1 MLPELP
7 AVAGAGQDVTPY
19 RLAFALAGLILLAAS
34 CDGRG
39 SGAGIEDDASLFEGD
54 QAPAFSLPS
63 VSGENVA
70 LSDFAG
76 RKPVLLYFSMGP
88 G

>member
-1 MLPELP
+1 M
-7 AVAGAGQDVTPY
+7 TRF
-19 RLAFALAGLILLAAS
+19 RLAFALAGMILLAAS
-34 CDGRG
+34 CDARG
-39 SGAGIEDDASLFEGD
+39 SGAGIEDDAPPSEGD

>member
-1 MLPELP
+1 
-7 AVAGAGQDVTPY
+7 VTRH
-19 RLAFALAGLILLAAS
+19 RLVFALAGLILLAAS

-39 SGAGIEDDASLFEGD
+39 SGAGIEDDVPPSEGD

-70 LSDFAG
+70 LSDFEG
-76 RKPVLLYFSMGP
+76 KKSVLLYFSMGP

>member
-1 MLPELP
+1 
-7 AVAGAGQDVTPY
+7 VTRH
-19 RLAFALAGLILLAAS
+19 RLVFALAGLILLAAS

-39 SGAGIEDDASLFEGD
+39 SGAGMEDDVPPSEGD

-70 LSDFAG
+70 LSDFEG
-76 RKPVLLYFSMGP
+76 KKSVLLYFSMGP

>member
-7 AVAGAGQDVTPY
+7 AVAGAGQGVTRY
-19 RLAFALAGLILLAAS
+19 RLAFTLAGLILLAVS

-39 SGAGIEDDASLFEGD
+39 SGTGIEDDAPLSEGD
-54 QAPAFSLPS
+54 HAPAFSLPS
-63 VSGENVA
+63 VTGENVA
-70 LSDFAG
+70 LSDFEG